1 LDVTSHI
8 KEQIGLDMKL
18 REIRNLF
25 EDQQIEGLAGAVAG
39 GLAGVALTKS
49 PIGATVGAKIGSALQ
64 DKVSEANTVTL
75 NGKEINVSSIE
86 IDGVDPKD
94 RPDFADAYISY
105 ATFSDGTELSD
116 EELDKLTNEHGD
128 LVNELAHE
136 NMQGQSDDAYDRWK
150 DSQYEEKTNE
160 QEEPISMTKEPG
172 KPKSVV
178 KVGDRQVEFD
188 DDAEAKRF
196 MDLAK
201 LGGIQVEQVT
211 VTKEPAQPQSVVKT
225 DDGQQVK
232 FASDNDAQ
240 QFAQKVKQGQAS
252 VSQEGVAE
260 GYDTV
265 ESDYQQWEDIL
276 HRGNPSGA
284 YAFNLMRGDETTI
297 RNILAYV
304 KQNRAVLGK
313 EVSPETG
320 RTVKDAIIDIKNK
333 FPQQYQAAQQPQG
346 VAEGE
351 EPSPVASAITR
362 RIIAQKSDWLM
373 TYGPEAVGDAI
384 DDVASFVGDVDEIGT
399 SDVSGWVNQ
408 VGQMLQR
415 SAPKESTDDL
425 TELEEGWKEKL
436 AAAGLV
442 GAMAMGAA
450 SPAQA
455 RVSIGPDGQ
464 MTPSFAQQVAQN
476 PEVKKDAS
484 HGDSVRQNF
493 MQNKDLQAADSVKRD
508 GQSVVVTFDGKDY
521 QATQVPVNAPTPRG
535 AKKIK
540 VHQAQMG
547 LRGIGNYTTY
557 LLPNGTAY
565 IYSLPATQG
574 ESISESIGNLFE
586 EQSYVLHVDNAYDF
600 DLDEERGIDR
610 VLMDVFKDLGEKIT
624 IDPHEADASKAVIT
638 TDMNI
643 NDVID
648 TLDKNGID
656 AHLIS
661 GTQPEESIS
670 ESVLDDSDDSG
681 FMAKSNIYNM
691 IKDAVKLHEMIQD
704 RDELEG
710 WVEEKITL
718 ATDYIRTVREY
729 LEYNNVRGMEQPEQP
744 EVTTLS
750 VPAKTSV
757 DYVKDDRN
765 PLVDSKELNDILRL
779 SSLK

>member
-1 LDVTSHI
+1 MDVTSHI

-260 GYDTV
+260 GD
-265 ESDYQQWEDIL
+265 
-276 HRGNPSGA
+276 
-284 YAFNLMRGDETTI
+284 
-297 RNILAYV
+297 
-304 KQNRAVLGK
+304 
-313 EVSPETG
+313 
-320 RTVKDAIIDIKNK
+320 
-333 FPQQYQAAQQPQG
+333 
-346 VAEGE
+346 E

-436 AAAGLV
+436 AAAGLA

-779 SSLK
+779 SSLN

>member
-1 LDVTSHI
+1 
-8 KEQIGLDMKL
+8 MKL

-25 EDQQIEGLAGAVAG
+25 EDQQVEGLAGAMAG
-39 GLAGVALTKS
+39 GLAGVTLTKS
-49 PIGATVGAKIGSALQ
+49 PAGATTGAKIGSAIQ
-64 DKVSEANTVTL
+64 DKLSEASAITL
-75 NGKEINVSSIE
+75 NGKQVDRHSIE
-86 IDGVDPKD
+86 IDGVDSRD
-94 RPDFADAYISY
+94 YPDFSDAYISY
-105 ATFSDGTELSD
+105 AKFTDGTELSD
-116 EELDKLTNEHGD
+116 EQLNQLTDEHGD
-128 LVNELAHE
+128 LVNELAHDI
-136 NMQGQSDDAYDRWK
+136 MTGQADDAYDRYK
-150 DSQYEEKTNE
+150 DSQYEDKTNE
-160 QEEPISMTKEPG
+160 QEEPITMTKAQG
-172 KPKSVV
+172 MPKSVV
-178 KVGDRQVEFD
+178 KVGDRQVEFED
-188 DDAEAKRF
+188 EAEAKRF

-201 LGGIQVEQVT
+201 LGGIKVEQVT

-232 FASDNDAQ
+232 FANDNDAQ
-240 QFAQKVKQGQAS
+240 QFAQKVKQGQVS
-252 VSQEGVAE
+252 VSNNKPGMTEAE
-260 GYDTV
+260 DAQDPYNQI
-265 ESDYQQWEDIL
+265 SNMAKDYYSKPENKPGQISQ
-276 HRGNPSGA
+276 HNPSFMQKAKAG
-284 YAFNLMRGDETTI
+284 
-297 RNILAYV
+297 
-304 KQNRAVLGK
+304 
-313 EVSPETG
+313 
-320 RTVKDAIIDIKNK
+320 
-333 FPQQYQAAQQPQG
+333 YQMAQQMNKG
-346 VAEGE
+346 IETNE
-351 EPSPVASAITR
+351 EEINPVASAITR
-362 RIIAQKSDWLM
+362 RIITQKSDWLL

-408 VGQMLQR
+408 VGQILQR
-415 SAPKESTDDL
+415 SAPKESADDL
-425 TELEEGWKEKL
+425 AELEEGWKEKL

-464 MTPSFAQQVAQN
+464 MTPSFAQQVRDKETSQPSA
-476 PEVKKDAS
+476 PVAS
-484 HGDSVRQNF
+484 HGDSIRQNF

-508 GQSVVVTFDGKDY
+508 GQGIVVTFDGKDY

-535 AKKIK
+535 AKMIK

-547 LRGIGNYTTY
+547 IRGIGNYTTY

-624 IDPHEADASKAVIT
+624 IDPHDMDSSKAVVT

-656 AHLIS
+656 AHLVG
-661 GTQPEESIS
+661 GTKSEESIS

-750 VPAKTSV
+750 VPTKTSV

-765 PLVDSKELNDILRL
+765 PLIDSKELDDILRL